1 MHDHTA
7 VMSHKK
13 SVFPQLVAKWLGDI
27 GKTLNAI
34 INWSPFLYFG
44 QLIIFDLTL
53 YLSVYGKDK
62 FYPRQHVQYMN
73 EYHICTGIEMIMW
86 QCKIIKWWKEK
97 AGNKKQLLAVCKK
110 RLQLLWETKLELLN
124 TAKNAFRAV
133 TATGHSCV

>member
-7 VMSHKK
+7 VMSHEK

-34 INWSPFLYFG
+34 INWSSFQYFG

-62 FYPRQHVQYMN
+62 LYPQQHVQYMN
-73 EYHICTGIEMIMW
+73 EYHFCTGIEMIMW
-86 QCKIIKWWKEK
+86 QCKIIRWWKEK
-97 AGNKKQLLAVCKK
+97 ADNKKQLLAVCKK
-110 RLQLLWETKLELLN
+110 LLQHFWKTKLELLN

-133 TATGHSCV
+133 TASGHSCV